1 MFDKSLIINAG
12 SSSLKFSLHD
22 ANDGR
27 ELTKGNI
34 ERIKL
39 DDGIFGIKIN
49 GKKVE
54 FNRKFSNHEE
64 AMDVLFEVL
73 LKYGFINSYEEIT
86 SVGHRILHGGE
97 FYDHS
102 VLIDDEVINNVE
114 TLVPLG
120 PLHLPGQLDCVK
132 KVTTLN
138 PNAKQVAVFDT
149 AFHATIPVENYLYA
163 IPYELYEK
171 YKIRKYGFHGTSCKY
186 ITENMQAVLNKK
198 DVNLI
203 ICHLGSGASI
213 TAVKNGLSYNTTMG
227 LTPLDGLIMGTRS
240 GSIDP
245 SVVEHICRI
254 DNCSVEEATNIL
266 NFESGLLGICGKS
279 DSRDVVDLYNAGDLR
294 AKAALEMFT
303 NSIADYI
310 WSYYGKLNSNVDGI
324 VFTAGIGENSSIIR
338 KMICEKLAAK
348 QESFIEF
355 DKMTNELIASYK
367 SIHSGILSKENSKV
381 QIYVVPTD
389 EEGEILKETFEIVRN
404 LDAMKRKIG

>member
-27 ELTKGNI
+27 EITKGNI

-39 DDGIFGIKIN
+39 DDGIFGIKIS

-54 FNRKFSNHEE
+54 FNRKFSSHDE

-114 TLVPLG
+114 SLVPLG

-149 AFHATIPVENYLYA
+149 AFHATIPEKNFLYA

-186 ITENMQAVLNKK
+186 LTDNMKAVLNKN

-203 ICHLGSGASI
+203 ICHLGGGASI

-254 DNCSVEEATNIL
+254 DNCSVQEATNIL
-266 NFESGLLGICGKS
+266 NFESGLYGICGKS
-279 DSRDVVDLYNAGDLR
+279 DSRDVIALYNAGDKK
-294 AKAALEMFT
+294 AKIAIEMFT
-303 NSIADYI
+303 DSIVNAI
-310 WSYYGKLNSNVDGI
+310 WNYYGTLECKVDGI
-324 VFTAGIGENSSIIR
+324 VFSAGIGENSEVIR
-338 KMICEKLAAK
+338 KIVCKKLVK
-348 QESFIEF
+348 RGMFEF
-355 DKMTNELIASYK
+355 DEMTNELIASYK